1 MIMNSGAITKRYA
14 TALLRL
20 TQENGSGEKVC
31 NQVLSMLRN
40 PSSLPAPM
48 EPDLHSFLLLLV
60 RNGRASYLQRV
71 LRTFVDLH
79 CEASGLAH
87 VILTSAVPSEA
98 LEKQVRESIESSTG
112 KKVLMETEL
121 DPSLIGGYRVEVG
134 GMMLDASV
142 RRQFELLER
151 NFIEKNNRI
160 V

>member
-1 MIMNSGAITKRYA
+1 MNSGAITKRYA

-31 NQVLSMLRN
+31 AQVLKMLRDS
-40 PSSLPAPM
+40 SSLPSPL
-48 EPDLHSFLLLLV
+48 EPDLGKFLSLLV
-60 RNGRASYLQRV
+60 RNGRAPYLKRV
-71 LRTFVDLH
+71 LRTFVDLY
-79 CEASGLAH
+79 CEASGLSH
-87 VILTSAVPSEA
+87 VILTSAVASEA
-98 LEKQVRESIESSTG
+98 LQKRVVESVESSTG
-112 KKVLMETEL
+112 NKVLLETVV

>member
-1 MIMNSGAITKRYA
+1 MNTGAITKRYA

-20 TQENGSGEKVC
+20 TEENGSGERVC
-31 NQVLSMLRN
+31 DQVLRMLRN
-40 PSSLPAPM
+40 PSSLPSPM
-48 EPDLHSFLLLLV
+48 EPDLQNFLSLLV
-60 RNGRASYLQRV
+60 RNGRAPYLQRV
-71 LRTFVDLH
+71 LRTFVDLY
-79 CEASGLAH
+79 CESAGLSH

-98 LEKQVRESIESSTG
+98 LEKRVRESIESSTG
-112 KKVLMETEL
+112 NKVLLEAEV

>member
-1 MIMNSGAITKRYA
+1 MNSGAITKRYA

-20 TQENGSGEKVC
+20 TQENGSGDRVC
-31 NQVLSMLRN
+31 AQVLRMLRD
-40 PSSLPAPM
+40 PSSLPSPM
-48 EPDLHSFLLLLV
+48 EPDLHAFLMLLV
-60 RNGRASYLQRV
+60 RNDRTPYLQRI

-79 CEASGLAH
+79 CEATGLSH

-98 LEKQVRESIESSTG
+98 LEKQVRETIESSTG
-112 KKVLMETEL
+112 TKVLLESDV